1 MWRGV
6 WPGRL
11 ALAFGA
17 AQALLFCLLALWPWA
32 GTPQAALQAAEARSE
47 VWLRSGF
54 ALLALMALPLLLVLL
69 TTLRGSAARG
79 LVLFALAATVVANWQ
94 MTTEIARILPL
105 RDTPLE
111 LARALLA
118 ARVEGAALAL
128 VALAAIIAARRADA
142 LR

>member
-6 WPGRL
+6 WWGRL

-54 ALLALMALPLLLVLL
+54 ALMAAMALPLWLVLAV
-69 TTLRGSAARG
+69 TLRGPAAKA
-79 LVLFALAATVVANWQ
+79 LVLMALGATVGTNWQAATEVAR
-94 MTTEIARILPL
+94 TLPL
-105 RDTPLE
+105 RDSPLE

-118 ARVEGAALAL
+118 ARLGGAALAL